1 MEKIRGWFSK
11 LAAIVA
17 AFLTV
22 LKEAFL
28 VFWGIDKEDEGIEK
42 AEKVAKTT
50 SKGLAYWLSDYA
62 LTALSPA
69 TVGFLKWLGWSD
81 FPITMAMWFEDLVIA
96 YGIVLFSRHV
106 IEDFT
111 TTEALRSSIEVVWR
125 KSRIAAVLV
134 SAVVLVRFSLWDGP
148 ERVVIFFKK
157 ELGKR
162 YQEIL
167 VLVVFSLIQAIFWTK
182 IYSLGIDGLVKMWK
196 LFF

>member
-1 MEKIRGWFSK
+1 MTTRAWFSK
-11 LAAIVA
+11 LATTVV
-17 AFLTV
+17 AFLIV

-28 VFWGIDKEDEGIEK
+28 VFWGIDKEDKGSER
-42 AEKVAKTT
+42 AEKIAKTT
-50 SKGLAYWLSDYA
+50 SKGVAYWLSDYA

-81 FPITMAMWFEDLVIA
+81 FPITMAMWLEDLAIA

-111 TTEALRSSIEVVWR
+111 TTEALRSSIEVVWH
-125 KSRIAAVLV
+125 KSRIAAILV
-134 SAVVLVRFSLWDGP
+134 SVVVLVRFSLWDGP

-167 VLVVFSLIQAIFWTK
+167 VLIIFSLFQAIFWTK
-182 IYSLGIDGLVKMWK
+182 IYSLGIDGMVSVWK
-196 LFF
+196 VFF